1 MGLID
6 YWHIARR
13 RWLLILGVLI
23 LCLFAAVGY
32 SRSQPT
38 NYVAASSVYVSMAT
52 GTSVND
58 SYQGGLAAQQRV
70 RSYLDLVTSANVA
83 KRTIDDLS
91 LKMSVD
97 ELRGKITAASP
108 PATTLIVVS
117 VKDSSAER
125 ARDIANTVV
134 AQFRQFIA
142 ELESIEQGAA
152 PAARAEVVD
161 RAELPSG
168 ASGPQSTRLLA
179 LGLLAGLVL
188 GGLAAFV
195 RDRTDRKLRTSNDLE
210 AVLAAPIPGSAHAT
224 APVPILGIIDIGR
237 PGAVEETRRLRTRLQ
252 RNGEATTVLLTSLT
266 ARSEPEIAMA
276 LAKSFADTGRHVV
289 YIDADTSGQGGSQ
302 KIVIGP
308 TPGLAAVL
316 AGSIP
321 VSDALTGWPQAGVTV
336 LPLGEADAHTA
347 DLLASDRF
355 AAVVA
360 KLRTDYEHVVIQAAP
375 VAHAADAIAL
385 APLCEHTVAVVEL
398 GSTTA
403 SQIRGALATFGDNQ
417 LTGAVAYSKLGTGL
431 QRLAGSLRI

>member
-13 RWLLILGVLI
+13 RWMLILGVLV
-23 LCLFAAVGY
+23 LCLLAAVGY
-32 SRSQPT
+32 ARSQPT
-38 NYVAASSVYVSMAT
+38 NYVATSSVYISMAT

-70 RSYLDLVTSANVA
+70 RSYLDLATSANVA

-108 PATTLIVVS
+108 PATTLIVFAI
-117 VKDSSAER
+117 KDSSPER

-134 AQFRQFIA
+134 AQFRQLIA
-142 ELESIEQGAA
+142 ELESIEKDAA

-179 LGLLAGLVL
+179 LGVLAGLAL

-210 AVLAAPIPGSAHAT
+210 AVLAGPIPGST
-224 APVPILGIIDIGR
+224 RTGAPVPILGIIDLGR

-252 RNGEATTVLLTSLT
+252 RNGEATTVLLSSLS

-289 YIDADTSGQGGSQ
+289 YIDADTSGHGGSQ
-302 KIVIGP
+302 QIVLGAV
-308 TPGLAAVL
+308 PGLAGVL
-316 AGSIP
+316 HGSLP
-321 VSDALTGWPQAGVTV
+321 VADALTGWPQAGVTV
-336 LPLGEADAHTA
+336 LPLGELDEHTP

-360 KLRTDYEHVVIQAAP
+360 KLRTDYDHVVIQAAP

-385 APLCEHTVAVVEL
+385 APLCEHTVAVVRL
-398 GSTTA
+398 GTSTA
-403 SQIRGALATFGDNQ
+403 PQIRGALATFGDNL
-417 LTGAVAYSKLGTGL
+417 LTGAVAYSKLGTGIE
-431 QRLAGSLRI
+431 RLVGRLRL